1 MQSNKSETTSTRT
14 CFNIFFW
21 KRDMNQE
28 LKGCFLFFTK
38 MAEAEASFDENMLE
52 TEQHFPNNFKDK
64 N

>member
-1 MQSNKSETTSTRT
+1 
-14 CFNIFFW
+14 
-21 KRDMNQE
+21 MNQE